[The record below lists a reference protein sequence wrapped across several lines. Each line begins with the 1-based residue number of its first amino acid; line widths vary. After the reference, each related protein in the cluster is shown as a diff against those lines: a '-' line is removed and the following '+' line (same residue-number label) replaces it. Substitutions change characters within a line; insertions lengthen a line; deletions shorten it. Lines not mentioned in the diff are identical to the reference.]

1 MKQSGLCS
9 RLPGLR
15 RSTRHHG
22 AGPERNVIPFELFD
36 FRPRMFRRAESDET
50 KLPAHETIFRISS
63 RYPETG
69 NP

>member
-1 MKQSGLCS
+1 
-9 RLPGLR
+9 
-15 RSTRHHG
+15 
-22 AGPERNVIPFELFD
+22 
-36 FRPRMFRRAESDET
+36 MFRRAESDET